1 MPIGDLHTVT
11 VTATYLD
18 FQGGPLSGYLTFS
31 PSTTLR
37 ILDSEEI
44 VLPTSYTA
52 TLDVAGHIEID
63 LPTGDQVGVIPV
75 GLTYTVDE
83 HLSEPSDVPRWTLMV
98 PESYYTAG
106 ADLDLSTVFP
116 DGFGGSAVIVAGAT
130 GPTGPSGATGATGPS
145 GVTGA
150 TGPTGAGTTGVTGA
164 TGATGVAGVAGATG
178 AIDWY
183 CRPYRSYWNNRA
195 YRF

>member
-18 FQGGPLSGYLTFS
+18 SEGSPLSGYLTFA

-37 ILDSEEI
+37 ILSSEEI
-44 VLPTSYTA
+44 IIPTLYTA
-52 TLDVAGHIEID
+52 TLNDDGEISIA

-83 HLSEPSDVPRWTLMV
+83 HLSEPSDVSRWTLMV
-98 PESYYTAG
+98 PESYYVATEN
-106 ADLDLSTVFP
+106 LDLSTVYP
-116 DGFGGSAVIVAGAT
+116 DGFGGTAIIVAGAT
-130 GPTGPSGATGATGPS
+130 GPSGPTGAIGATGPT

-150 TGPTGAGTTGVTGA
+150 TGPITSLTT
-164 TGATGVAGVAGATG
+164 
-178 AIDWY
+178 
-183 CRPYRSYWNNRA
+183 WNTRIG
-195 YRF
+195 